1 MIAPLGCSVM
11 EVQRLKKNLE
21 KIWKKKLGK
30 SWTKSWV
37 RSSHLN
43 ILIIYTGKLAIDKK
57 AKRARSHSISIYFVI
72 NLYILNILFN
82 SRCYIHLRW
91 SCCMQM
97 QGAKGAADI
106 VFADPVPNPKYE
118 FCNHVNFGGGS
129 LRIKFCT
136 VVLVRYPVTVFKRN
150 QNAHHHLPI
159 HSKSDS
165 VCGIRFFSLQNSA
178 EKVRKSRQQNF
189 ATKVRKS

>member
-1 MIAPLGCSVM
+1 M
-11 EVQRLKKNLE
+11 E
-21 KIWKKKLGK
+21 KKLGK

-97 QGAKGAADI
+97 QGSKGAADI

-159 HSKSDS
+159 HCKF
-165 VCGIRFFSLQNSA
+165 IRVTCQKTYIVSHIYERL
-178 EKVRKSRQQNF
+178 
-189 ATKVRKS
+189 